1 MVPAPR
7 PPSLTLSGQ
16 YEQCS
21 GTGHCFKPPVDNVDI
36 FQAAKLGQLEECRR
50 VVSAEGA
57 GVLHRVDCS
66 GHTPAHW
73 ASLAGAVDIVQFILE
88 TGGPVDLPGV
98 GEQAQRPVHWAAL
111 NGHIAVV
118 DLLLGAGVSMDT
130 ADHRGYT
137 PLILAAQYGH
147 TALCCYLIGKGAQLH
162 LCDAEGDNA
171 LHWAAFKGHCELTR
185 LLIYSG
191 FNPKQ
196 PDKIGQTP
204 LHLAVLSGDL
214 LTVQL
219 LCEQDGVDLETED
232 INGNT
237 PLKLA
242 RGHKHW
248 EISTYLENAIC
259 RSGRL
264 IPKFDWSAL
273 VFGPPGKSKGPVLF
287 LLSCLF
293 LWGYPTYLFKI
304 VSVSFNKL
312 WEFHVAF
319 LLANALMWFF
329 FLKASLMD
337 PGFLP
342 RDSKEYDQAIRQA
355 VHCEGWRQG
364 RNPLLRLCHT
374 CHIVRPL
381 RTKHCRVTNRCVE
394 HFDHYCPYIYNTV
407 GRRNR
412 TYFLGFLSSMSLN
425 CFMGVYLCVDWFSQM
440 GRSLFIGAGFLF
452 MAIIGVIS
460 GIMACICLHMAALN
474 TTTNEQ
480 LNHHKY
486 SYLREEEGQAAS
498 LFDRGVLLNLLEF
511 FHMVPS
517 LQEGQLRTM
526 DYLQV
531 I

>member
-219 LCEQDGVDLETED
+219 LCEQCIGVWPTWKIQGPCAFPVILPV
-232 INGNT
+232 
-237 PLKLA
+237 PL
-242 RGHKHW
+242 G
-248 EISTYLENAIC
+248 
-259 RSGRL
+259 
-264 IPKFDWSAL
+264 IPHL
-273 VFGPPGKSKGPVLF
+273 PVQ
-287 LLSCLF
+287 
-293 LWGYPTYLFKI
+293 
-304 VSVSFNKL
+304 
-312 WEFHVAF
+312 
-319 LLANALMWFF
+319 
-329 FLKASLMD
+329 ASLMD